1 MIDNKELANKLK
13 PELKKFDLNNEQ
25 IESIVIAIKRNPQ
38 HLENCINYLKN
49 ADPNTSGDNVVTE
62 IIDICY

>member
-25 IESIVIAIKRNPQ
+25 IESIVIAIKRKPQ
-38 HLENCINYLKN
+38 HLENCINYFKN

>member
-1 MIDNKELANKLK
+1 MIDDKELANKLK

-25 IESIVIAIKRNPQ
+25 ITSIAIAIKRKPQ
-38 HLENCINYLKN
+38 HLEDCIKYLKN
-49 ADPNTSGDNVVTE
+49 ADPNTSGDDVVTE

>member
-13 PELKKFDLNNEQ
+13 PELKRFDLNNEQ

-38 HLENCINYLKN
+38 HLGNCINYLKN